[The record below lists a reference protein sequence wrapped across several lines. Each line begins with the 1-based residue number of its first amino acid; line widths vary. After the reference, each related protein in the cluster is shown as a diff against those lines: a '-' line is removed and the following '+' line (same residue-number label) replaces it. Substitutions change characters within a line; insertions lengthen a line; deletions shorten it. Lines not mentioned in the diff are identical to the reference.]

1 MNRASSER
9 AKKIV
14 PNPCCT
20 ASLNRIEGVPRYSST
35 PIAAVLGPKSLRPKE
50 YTQAG
55 MGGGRGA
62 GSIPRDSKYGG
73 KGGIKKED
81 SRKNFSDGMKGEALR
96 EAVPPPPAPKT

>member
-55 MGGGRGA
+55 MARSRGA
-62 GSIPRDSKYGG
+62 GSSQKDPLTGG
-73 KGGIKKED
+73 SGAFQMTDPPNTFPIRKKD
-81 SRKNFSDGMKGEALR
+81 DIFAQGL
-96 EAVPPPPAPKT
+96 